1 MNIFLFRTIINWVS
15 TICLSVLSLLG
26 GSIYEKTTTISNN
39 TINKSTTVVSNIVEY
54 KTITKYNS
62 KLPSNKTNILVEGR
76 DGLSYLE
83 SGNEKVIR
91 AAVDE
96 VVEVGTGR
104 NGEYNGHTTGYG
116 PDCIGCSGNVA
127 CKTREGTTFNLN
139 TNGVYYDDI
148 QFGSVRVVAADVRIF
163 PCGTVIEIDNGN
175 QETFLAI
182 VMDTGSGI
190 RSNWDMYR
198 LVHIDIAYETQQ
210 DKSIYNATS
219 KDADFSVQ
227 RWGW

>member
-26 GSIYEKTTTISNN
+26 SSIYENTTTVSNN
-39 TINKSTTVVSNIVEY
+39 TINKSTTIVSNVVEY
-54 KTITKYNS
+54 KTIKKYNS
-62 KLPSNKTNILVEGR
+62 KLPSNKTNVLVEGKE
-76 DGLSYLE
+76 GLSYLE
-83 SGNEKVIR
+83 DGKEKIIR

-96 VVEVGTGR
+96 VIEVGTGR

-139 TNGVYYDDI
+139 TNGIYYDDI
-148 QFGSVRVVAADVRIF
+148 QFGSVRVVAADHRIF

-175 QETFLAI
+175 QEPFLAI
-182 VMDTGSGI
+182 VMDTGSGMLN
-190 RSNWDMYR
+190 NWNKYR

-210 DKSIYNATS
+210 DESIYNATS
-219 KDADFSVQ
+219 KNAEFSVQ